1 MKFYFCISLYILSLL
16 PSFSQEKGFAS
27 YYGKEF
33 HGRKTASGERYDMKQ
48 YTAAHRTLPFGTYL
62 KVKHLGN
69 EKVVIVKV
77 NDRGPFS
84 KKRVVDISRVA
95 AEKLNLI
102 NDGVAMVSV
111 EVLKGNFNL
120 DSIFKFNQST
130 SSQEY
135 VYNGTTQDSVHVA
148 TATTNKWEEL
158 KTNKIYNHNG
168 DLKNLQG
175 YGIQVLS
182 IGDIIKMKAEV
193 DSLQRKGFEK
203 IYIEPAMV
211 GSKKVFRILVGQFV
225 EKADAKDDK
234 NKLEQLGYNG
244 FVKKYVTNLK

>member
-1 MKFYFCISLYILSLL
+1 MKFCIYIFLYILSLQL
-16 PSFSQEKGFAS
+16 ALSQEKGFAS

-69 EKVVIVKV
+69 DKIVIVKV

-95 AEKLNLI
+95 AERLDLI
-102 NDGVAMVSV
+102 NDGVAMVAV
-111 EVLKGNFNL
+111 EVLKGNFNA
-120 DSIFKFNQST
+120 DSILKFNE
-130 SSQEY
+130 SQHPIDY
-135 VYNGTTQDSVHVA
+135 VYNGTIQDSVHVA
-148 TATTNKWEEL
+148 TVTTNNWDDL
-158 KTNKIYNHNG
+158 KTNKLYNHNG
-168 DLKNLQG
+168 ELKTLQG

-182 IGDIIKMKAEV
+182 IGDAVKMKAEV

-203 IYIEPAMV
+203 VYIEPAMV
-211 GSKKVFRILVGQFV
+211 GSKKVFRILVGQFR
-225 EKADAKDDK
+225 EKADAKEDK

-244 FVKKYVTNLK
+244 FVKKYLTSIK